1 MELEIIIKKIKSGEI
16 TRDNDEAYAGGF
28 WDYANDV
35 VGSYMQSLNDE
46 QVEQLQEQLYNY
58 FWEIYEKTL

>member
-28 WDYANDV
+28 WDYANDI

-46 QVEQLQEQLYNY
+46 QVEKLQEQLYND